1 MSSERD
7 YGIPAA
13 GSPLYA
19 ATISVADLGRSLAI
33 YRDTLGLDEV
43 GRRSLGGPA
52 FAAHWRLP
60 ADASA
65 QLVVLADRNAPA
77 GRVALLQFDAP
88 QRHRIR
94 DTDGQSVFGF
104 VNLNF
109 YVDDIELRTAQL
121 EARGCTAW
129 SRPLVHDMG
138 PAIGQ
143 PIEVML
149 EGPDGVIINLIQ
161 LRAVNPEARILRTIA
176 WLQDHGGFNRCGTT
190 AVATSAHNVSDY
202 ERARAFYERVL
213 GMSVRNDTVLHG
225 EAMETFCRFPRGARL
240 RDTYLQGDHI
250 FGKIALVH
258 PLNFPCTD
266 MARRAVAPH
275 IGYLAQSFRV
285 AGLDA
290 ALAAARA
297 LGCEVFSAPVELDLP
312 ALGAAR
318 TAIVR
323 NPGSGALHE
332 LIESRAA

>member
-1 MSSERD
+1 MSTGRD
-7 YGIPAA
+7 YGIPDT

-19 ATISVADLGRSLAI
+19 ATISVADIERSLAV
-33 YRDTLGLDEV
+33 YRDTLGLDEI
-43 GRRSLGGPA
+43 GRRKFDGPA
-52 FAAHWRLP
+52 FAAHWNLP
-60 ADASA
+60 QGTAAE
-65 QLVVLADRNAPA
+65 LLVLADRRAPA
-77 GRVALLQFDAP
+77 GRVVLLHFDAP
-88 QRHRIR
+88 DRRRIR
-94 DTDGQSVFGF
+94 DTEGQSVFGF

-138 PAIGQ
+138 PDIGQ

-285 AGLDA
+285 GSLDA
-290 ALAAARA
+290 AGAAALRA
-297 LGCEVFSAPVELDLP
+297 GSPRPLP
-312 ALGAAR
+312 RPQRAGFGAVGR
-318 TAIVR
+318 RPFV
-323 NPGSGALHE
+323 
-332 LIESRAA
+332 